1 LIYFD
6 LIIKKLFSDLQAMN
20 DDTVDKLYDNQ
31 INIDKNRR
39 WLLQEKAG
47 IAPRMERFDI
57 NTVSRFLFHEM
68 NLFLFQ

>member
-1 LIYFD
+1 
-6 LIIKKLFSDLQAMN
+6 MN

-57 NTVSRFLFHEM
+57 NTVS
-68 NLFLFQ
+68 